1 LFHEFQKRAKNSF
14 FVALS
19 GAIVSAA
26 AAVDD
31 DDDAVAADSAD
42 SV

>member
-1 LFHEFQKRAKNSF
+1 MFVPWVSKNAF